1 MKDFKSLP
9 QYGNRSKKFVN
20 RYKTNNRVAILRDKQ
35 MFALNTATLTFV
47 PNEPCPELNVPSIHS
62 YLKQIYDRTASNPFN
77 RYKVVHEPKPR
88 RNAKCSCGS
97 GLKYKKCCMK

>member
-20 RYKTNNRVAILRDKQ
+20 RYKANNRVAILKDKQ
-35 MFALNTATLTFV
+35 VFALCTATLTFV
-47 PNEPCPELNVPSIHS
+47 PN
-62 YLKQIYDRTASNPFN
+62 DRLSLPPN
-77 RYKVVHEPKPR
+77 RYFTGMGRINNWYEPYIAPITPR